1 MAGRDEFPFSSEDDE
16 MVNIAG
22 KQEAIYRDSRDN
34 LGDEEEANNDEEEK
48 KHDEGEEKQINM
60 VSKNVKIDDDKEYWL
75 GHTGASCHVTND
87 ETKITKLS
95 NSTSDRVIVGDQQKC
110 KVVKKGELLTATM
123 DGSSLLL
130 KTVRVVNKIGK
141 NIISIGVLLE
151 DGGKMYAEGREMI
164 VEYKG
169 ATLVFYK
176 NAKDGLI
183 I

>member
-1 MAGRDEFPFSSEDDE
+1 M
-16 MVNIAG
+16 
-22 KQEAIYRDSRDN
+22 
-34 LGDEEEANNDEEEK
+34 
-48 KHDEGEEKQINM
+48 
-60 VSKNVKIDDDKEYWL
+60 
-75 GHTGASCHVTND
+75 
-87 ETKITKLS
+87 
-95 NSTSDRVIVGDQQKC
+95 
-110 KVVKKGELLTATM
+110 TATM

-176 NAKDGLI
+176 NAKDGLYYI
-183 I
+183 ELNRLSMNQDEYCNSVKVLMDN